1 VRLRN
6 KAFDREMQRTRA
18 TTLVV
23 PSKAMP
29 GEAWNLTAGR
39 GGTIAEGKLRAP
51 DGRQWSNKRKKVVDE
66 EALVQCRD
74 DPAMRRRWSSAETT
88 ADDGDVY
95 HAHYDG
101 GDERGDER

>member
-1 VRLRN
+1 LP
-6 KAFDREMQRTRA
+6 KANYVLQMGGSGRT
-18 TTLVV
+18 
-23 PSKAMP
+23 S
-29 GEAWNLTAGR
+29 
-39 GGTIAEGKLRAP
+39 
-51 DGRQWSNKRKKVVDE
+51 KRKKVVDE